1 MGSDIPSLLRD
12 LEERD
17 RRERALGLPPEE
29 RGRSIT
35 REVGQFLHLMAR
47 AAKAREF
54 LEIGTSVGY
63 STIWLGLAAR
73 ANSGHVLSLELE
85 EARAAQ
91 ARRNLTQ
98 AGLERVVTVQTAQ
111 AEVYLAGLSPDDRQF
126 DFAFLDAEQE
136 DYAGQFELVF
146 PLARAGGLIVADN
159 VTSHADLVAPY
170 LERVEAHPNLETVIV
185 PIGRGEAVS
194 LRVDKRL
201 PAHILALLADLEAF
215 AQEHKGMSNIPHA
228 AGHFLHI
235 LIRARGARRV
245 LEIGT
250 SNGYS
255 GIWLATALQRTAGR
269 LTTVERDSSKVK
281 LARRNFHEA
290 GLSDVVDLRMGDAAR
305 VLRGVTGP
313 FDLVFF
319 DAGKEQ
325 QLDYLQFLLD
335 QGQVRAGSL
344 ILSDNALTHP
354 AELSAYHSFVRTH
367 PRLESLTVPLGNGLE
382 VSRLGGQV

>member
-1 MGSDIPSLLRD
+1 MSSDVDSLLHD
-12 LEERD
+12 LEDRD

-35 REVGQFLHLMAR
+35 RAVGRFLNLMAK

-54 LEIGTSVGY
+54 LEIGTSIGY
-63 STIWLGLAAR
+63 STIWLGLAAQ
-73 ANSGHVLSLELE
+73 ANAGHVLSLELE

-91 ARRNLTQ
+91 ARRNLAQ
-98 AGLERVVTVQTAQ
+98 AGLDRTVTVQTGR
-111 AEVYLAGLSPDDRQF
+111 AEAYLAGLSPDDRQF
-126 DFAFLDAEQE
+126 DFAFLDAEKE

-146 PLARAGGLIVADN
+146 PLVRAGGFIVADN
-159 VTSHADLVAPY
+159 VTSHANLVAPY
-170 LERVEAHPNLETVIV
+170 LEKVSAHPNLETVVV

-194 LRVDKRL
+194 LKVEERL
-201 PAHILALLADLEAF
+201 PADILGLFERLEAV
-215 AQEHKGMSNIPHA
+215 AREHKGMYNVPRE

-235 LIRARGARRV
+235 LTRATGVRRV

-255 GIWLATALQRTAGR
+255 GIWLATALQHTAGK

-281 LARRNFHEA
+281 LARRNFWQA
-290 GLSDVVDLRMGDAAR
+290 GLSDVVDLRMGDAGR
-305 VLRGVTGP
+305 VLREVIGP

-335 QGQVRAGSL
+335 RGQIRAGGL

-354 AELSAYHSFVRTH
+354 AELSAYHSFVRTQ

-382 VSRLGGQV
+382 VSRLGG